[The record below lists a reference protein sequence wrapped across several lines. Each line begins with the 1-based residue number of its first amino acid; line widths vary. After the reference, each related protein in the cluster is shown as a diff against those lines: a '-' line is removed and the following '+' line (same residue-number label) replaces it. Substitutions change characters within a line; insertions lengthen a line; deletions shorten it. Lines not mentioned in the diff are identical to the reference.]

1 MDMKACKECGKLFVP
16 KSKNSVYCD
25 AIHYRPCPVC
35 GKPVE
40 AKYLSD
46 PARCCSNECKAIAR
60 KQSKEKAKTTV
71 QVKKIWTDNKSTE
84 SSSSNT
90 LNVVNNSTNN
100 VSTASDESETVS
112 KILVPWRGRKTY
124 VGKPVLHLI
133 PGHMYEVLIDK
144 GEYVYTVECTYDVT
158 DDVEVDIMMPLASQI
173 SIHQNFV

>member
-35 GKPVE
+35 GKLVE

-71 QVKKIWTDNKSTE
+71 QVKKIWTDNKSTKGD
-84 SSSSNT
+84 SSNT
-90 LNVVNNSTNN
+90 SNKVNDSTL
-100 VSTASDESETVS
+100 SDESETVS
-112 KILVPWRGRKTY
+112 RILIPWRGRKTY
-124 VGKPVLHLI
+124 VGKPVMRLI
-133 PGHMYEVLIDK
+133 PGHIYEVLIDK

-158 DDVEVDIMMPLASQI
+158 DDTEVDIMMPLASQI